1 MSHSFNLDHKVSGF
15 MDKEVCD
22 ETASENDENLYKPS
36 IDSGK
41 LEVIY

>member
-1 MSHSFNLDHKVSGF
+1 

-22 ETASENDENLYKPS
+22 ETASENDENLYKPA

-41 LEVIY
+41 LESFIKS